1 MQPRVPPHLFSV
13 PFFPFFLFSFFSS
26 FSFLRFFVS
35 SSSFLR
41 FPFFPFFLFLPF
53 LFFMM
58 GHVFIELTDE
68 RGRTARADVHKN
80 GLVRPR
86 TKGSV
91 VCWSLVVAPCWA
103 YVARTRAVS
112 LSSVC
117 CLSGAWIRRERGAL
131 RIHAPDHDWSQRA
144 ARAAAHSGK
153 AHARRAV
160 MLLARRIDRLPPE
173 VWMIIAGFL
182 AAMCEEP

>member
-1 MQPRVPPHLFSV
+1 LF
-13 PFFPFFLFSFFSS
+13 FFGPLFLFFLFSFLFR
-26 FSFLRFFVS
+26 FSFFS
-35 SSSFLR
+35 
-41 FPFFPFFLFLPF
+41 FFPFSFFS
-53 LFFMM
+53 FFMM

-86 TKGSV
+86 TKASI

-117 CLSGAWIRRERGAL
+117 CLSGAWMRRERGAL

-173 VWMIIAGFL
+173 VWMLIAGFL
-182 AAMCEEP
+182 AAMCEESRDVPF

>member
-1 MQPRVPPHLFSV
+1 MT
-13 PFFPFFLFSFFSS
+13 
-26 FSFLRFFVS
+26 
-35 SSSFLR
+35 
-41 FPFFPFFLFLPF
+41 
-53 LFFMM
+53 
-58 GHVFIELTDE
+58 VFIELTDE
-68 RGRTARADVHKN
+68 RGRTARAEIYKN

-86 TKGSV
+86 TKKKAAI

-112 LSSVC
+112 LSSAC
-117 CLSGAWIRRERGAL
+117 CLSGARIRSVRGSL
-131 RIHAPDHDWSQRA
+131 TIHAPDGDWTRL

-173 VWMIIAGFL
+173 VWMRIAGFL
-182 AAMCEEP
+182 ASMCEVVES

>member
-1 MQPRVPPHLFSV
+1 
-13 PFFPFFLFSFFSS
+13 
-26 FSFLRFFVS
+26 
-35 SSSFLR
+35 
-41 FPFFPFFLFLPF
+41 
-53 LFFMM
+53 MM

-86 TKGSV
+86 TKSSI

-117 CLSGAWIRRERGAL
+117 CLSGAWMRRERGAL
-131 RIHAPDHDWSQRA
+131 RIHAPDHEWRQRA

-173 VWMIIAGFL
+173 VWMLIAGFL
-182 AAMCEEP
+182 AAMCEESRDVPF

>member
-1 MQPRVPPHLFSV
+1 
-13 PFFPFFLFSFFSS
+13 
-26 FSFLRFFVS
+26 
-35 SSSFLR
+35 
-41 FPFFPFFLFLPF
+41 
-53 LFFMM
+53 MM

-86 TKGSV
+86 TKASI

-144 ARAAAHSGK
+144 ARAAAHNGK

-173 VWMIIAGFL
+173 VWMRIAGFL